1 MSLDG
6 YKRIETVIGL
16 EVHCQLRTEAKL
28 FSSAPA
34 QPDAGDGAN
43 GNQRERPNTRTQPFD
58 LGHPGTLPVLN
69 EQALVLA
76 LRLGLATGCR
86 VAQRSSFS
94 RKHYFYPDLAK
105 GYQITQHGAPL
116 CYDGSVELSGAAD
129 AGAADAGGDGQPGS
143 AGRRVRLRRLNLEE
157 DAGKSLHSRKRRATR
172 VDYNRAGAALVELVT
187 EPDLRS
193 PHEAARFMKKIRRLV
208 RYLGVSD
215 GRMEAGSLRCDA
227 NVSLRERGGDAL
239 GARVEIKNLNSFRHL
254 ERALRFEA
262 ARQARR
268 IENGA
273 SVPPETRRWDE
284 EAEQTRLLRK
294 KETAPDYRYLPEP
307 DLPPV
312 VVGEELLDRVRAS
325 MPEQPEERK
334 ARFVEDIGLPERAAA
349 LLTEDRALADFYEDA
364 VSRLYKLTGGGNT
377 RRQARRAAH
386 FLLNEGRRALAEHRA
401 PIDALPVEPT
411 DAAEVVYL
419 ILEDDLDESAAR
431 KVFAALLAGRD
442 DDPETIAREEEL
454 LQVAGRDE
462 LKPIVEKTLD
472 RHSKNVHRY
481 KSGKK
486 SLIGFF
492 IGEVRSAFDE
502 EGAPDPKLIREMI
515 EDRLD

>member
-1 MSLDG
+1 MSPDG
-6 YKRIETVIGL
+6 YERIEPVIGL

-69 EQALVLA
+69 ERALVLA

-105 GYQITQHGAPL
+105 GYQI
-116 CYDGSVELSGAAD
+116 
-129 AGAADAGGDGQPGS
+129 
-143 AGRRVRLRRLNLEE
+143 RRLNLEE